1 MAGETIT
8 LAKDTTFTG
17 ISNVREATITTTY
30 TEIDKTKKGD
40 AKRTVLKGWATQ
52 TLEVTCVDSPGCSA
66 GSVITVSTN
75 NANGHNLSAI
85 EFLVTSVSQ
94 SEPLDDIIT
103 YTVSATR
110 GIQTA

>member
-1 MAGETIT
+1 MAGETIV
-8 LAKDTTFTG
+8 LGKDVTYTG
-17 ISNVREATITTTY
+17 ISNVREGTITTAHS
-30 TEIDKTKKGD
+30 EIDKTKKGD
-40 AKRTVLKGWATQ
+40 SKRTILKGWATL

-66 GSVITVSTN
+66 GSVITVSTS
-75 NANGHNLSAI
+75 NANGHNLSAV

-110 GIQTA
+110 GVQS